1 MTNSCDPDPT
11 DHGPR
16 PTRALLTDRTFG
28 PWFWGNLASN
38 TGNWLFN
45 VTAAI
50 VVFRL
55 SGSAFLVG
63 LVSVAQF
70 APLVVLSPIAGA
82 WSDRVDRRALLFAGQ
97 LIAALSATT
106 LAVVTLRLGAAGLPS
121 AWPVI
126 LTALGVG
133 TGVAI
138 AAPALNSLVP
148 YLVAEDALEDGI
160 ALTSLTFNVGRALG
174 PAGAGVLLA
183 TIGPVA
189 AFTINAASFV
199 PLLVAL
205 VVIHPRSVSTRS
217 TLDRSVRA
225 GLRYVRENRD
235 LLLLLAGVGATGFAA
250 DPTITLTPPLAADL
264 GGGDT
269 LVAAMVSAFGIAAA
283 LTSLLAGRLQR
294 AFGSLT
300 VARAGTLVVAASLL
314 LAAAAPLAGIAVA
327 AFATT
332 GAGFVLAINGFTT
345 SMQRRLPDEL
355 RGRVMALWGVA
366 FIGNRPIAASLHG
379 GASDLAGARW
389 AMGIAIGVALL
400 GAVSATRVT
409 RFDGGAT
416 GQPSNGIPRA

>member
-1 MTNSCDPDPT
+1 VTNSDDPDPA
-11 DHGPR
+11 DGPR
-16 PTRALLTDRTFG
+16 PTRALLVDRTFG

-55 SGSAFLVG
+55 SGSAFFVG

-70 APLVVLSPIAGA
+70 VPLVVLSPVAGA
-82 WSDRVDRRALLFAGQ
+82 WSDRVDRRRLVFGGQ
-97 LIAALSATT
+97 LIAALSATA
-106 LAVVTLRLGAAGLPS
+106 LAVATLRLGAAGLPS

-133 TGVAI
+133 IGGAI

-148 YLVAEDALEDGI
+148 YLVAERDLEDGI
-160 ALTSLTFNVGRALG
+160 ALTSLTFNVGRAIG

-205 VVIHPRSVSTRS
+205 IVIRPRSVTTRP
-217 TLDRSVRA
+217 TRDRSVRA

-235 LLLLLAGVGATGFAA
+235 ILLLLAGIGATGFAA
-250 DPTITLTPPLAADL
+250 DPTITLTPPLAAAL
-264 GGGDT
+264 GGDDT
-269 LVAAMVSAFGIAAA
+269 LVAVMVSAFGIAAA
-283 LTSLLAGRLQR
+283 LTSLIAGRLQR
-294 AFGSLT
+294 SSGNLV
-300 VARAGTLVVAASLL
+300 VARAGTLILAASLL
-314 LAAAAPLAGIAVA
+314 LAATAPFAGLAVA
-327 AFATT
+327 AFAAT
-332 GAGFVLAINGFTT
+332 GLGFVLAINGFTT
-345 SMQRRLPDEL
+345 SLQRRLPDEL

-366 FIGNRPIAASLHG
+366 FVGNRPIAAALHG
-379 GASDLAGARW
+379 GAADLVGVRW
-389 AMGIAIGVALL
+389 AVGIAIGVALL
-400 GAVSATRVT
+400 GAVAATRVS
-409 RFDGGAT
+409 RFDAT
-416 GQPSNGIPRA
+416 ATERPDPA